1 MRASLELAEALRRV
15 GENKVVWVCGVLK
28 RGKHAAVLEAAERL
42 VHFGTRLIVRVD
54 QNTELF
60 IQE

>member
-42 VHFGTRLIVRVD
+42 VHVRHSLD
-54 QNTELF
+54 SPC
-60 IQE
+60 